1 MAILSQVI
9 IVGMALAVG
18 IGLATAFLQYLWN
31 VTLPQI
37 STIKVITFQQA
48 FRLLL
53 IGGLLTSGGFVHLL
67 WH

>member
-1 MAILSQVI
+1 MAIISQVI
-9 IVGMALAVG
+9 IVGMALVVS

-37 STIKVITFQQA
+37 STFKVITFQQA
-48 FRLLL
+48 FCLLL

>member
-37 STIKVITFQQA
+37 STFKVIT
-48 FRLLL
+48 
-53 IGGLLTSGGFVHLL
+53 ISGRRFGCC
-67 WH
+67 